1 MREQTANPATL
12 DEQAHAAL
20 RRESAAVPT
29 QTGPRTRTVRFIK
42 YKETP
47 GTCVF
52 KEQPGEGQ
60 PEVIGNLYV
69 KKWWASSATEIL
81 VTVEKR

>member
-1 MREQTANPATL
+1 MAQSASVE
-12 DEQAHAAL
+12 
-20 RRESAAVPT
+20 AAV
-29 QTGPRTRTVRFIK
+29 QMGPRTRTVRFIK

-60 PEVIGNLYV
+60 PEIIGNLYV
-69 KKWWASSATEIL
+69 KKWFAGNSTSIT
-81 VTVEKR
+81 VTVTKE